1 MLRSMR
7 RNTKI
12 IMLVV
17 AIAFV
22 GLMVFEW
29 GMDMSGRNSPGA
41 GAVGEVG
48 SVNGTAISYQV
59 WTRAFRS
66 LTDQARQQKGS
77 ALNDVEIDYIEEQ
90 TWNELVTEILI
101 DQEIGRL
108 GIKVTDDEVRM
119 AFQTSPPPWL
129 VNNELFHTD
138 GQFDFEKYRAY
149 FSSPAVDPLLLSQ
162 IEQYYRDILPRVR
175 LYEEVG
181 SGIYVADSELWHIYR
196 DRSEQVQV
204 SYAVFDPE
212 TQIAESEVSVTD
224 GELQSYYQEKREDF
238 RQPATALVTL
248 VELTRAAEASDTAAA
263 LDRALS
269 LRQEAVDGAEFAE
282 LASANSADAAS
293 AAQGGDLGW
302 FGRGDMTPPFEAA
315 AFELE
320 PGQISEPILTDYG
333 YHIIKVAEKE
343 EDRVRASHIL
353 LRIEMAVESEERLLA
368 TVDRLERVALKNGL
382 DAAIDSTG
390 VEGRQV
396 TLTQGS
402 DFVPGI
408 GPFSPAA
415 GWAFHDSTFV
425 GAVSPVYETDQGFHV
440 FELVQRAP
448 ESYLTFEDA
457 QASVRRRLLAE
468 KKIETSRWQAEQ
480 IAAEL
485 ASGSSLEEVAASHGM
500 DVQTTDL
507 FSRLDFVPDLG
518 QYNKVIGAAFG
529 SELDKTSGPFE
540 SGGRLYFLH
549 VLNRVEANRE
559 AFDAGKETLRAQ
571 LTMQRRE
578 SAVNEWLADLRE
590 QADIQDWRRQ
600 VFVPRS

>member
-1 MLRSMR
+1 MR

-29 GMDMSGRNSPGA
+29 GMDMSGRASPGV

-48 SVNGTAISYQV
+48 SVNGTSISYQV

-101 DQEIGRL
+101 DQEIDRL

-129 VNNELFHTD
+129 VNNELFQTD
-138 GQFDFEKYRAY
+138 GQFDFEKYRGY
-149 FSSPAVDPLLLSQ
+149 FSNPAVDPLLLAQ
-162 IEQYYRDILPRVR
+162 IEQYYRDVLPRVR

-204 SYAVFDPE
+204 RYAVFDPE
-212 TQIAESEVSVTD
+212 TQIDDSEVSVTE
-224 GELQSYYQEKREDF
+224 GELRTYYEENREDF
-238 RQPATALVTL
+238 RQPANALVTL
-248 VELTRAAEASDTAAA
+248 VEMTRVAGASDSAAA
-263 LDRALS
+263 LEQARN
-269 LRQEAVDGAEFAE
+269 LRQEAVDGADFAE

-293 AAQGGDLGW
+293 AARGGDLGW

-315 AFELE
+315 AFDLE
-320 PGQISEPILTDYG
+320 PGQISEPVLTNFG

-353 LRIEMAVESEERLLA
+353 LRIEMAGESEERLLA

-390 VEGRQV
+390 TIGRQV
-396 TLTQGS
+396 TLTEGS

-408 GPFSPAA
+408 GPFSPAT

-425 GAVSPVYETDQGFHV
+425 GDVSPVYETDQGFHV

-448 ESYLTFEDA
+448 ESYLTYEDA
-457 QASVRRRLLAE
+457 EASLRRRLLSE

-485 ASGSSLEEVAASHGM
+485 ASGSSLEEVAATHGM
-500 DVQTTDL
+500 DVQATDM
-507 FSRLDFVPDLG
+507 FSRLDFVPGLG

-529 SELDKTSGPFE
+529 SELGKTSGPFE
-540 SGGRLYFLH
+540 SDGRLYFLH
-549 VLNRVEANRE
+549 VFDRVEASRE

-590 QADIQDWRRQ
+590 QADIRDWRKQ